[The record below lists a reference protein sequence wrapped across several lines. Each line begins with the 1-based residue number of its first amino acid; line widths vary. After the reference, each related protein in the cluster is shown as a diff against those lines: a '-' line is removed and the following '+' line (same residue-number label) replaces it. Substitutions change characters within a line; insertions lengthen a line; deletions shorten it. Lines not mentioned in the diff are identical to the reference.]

1 MQWSEIVIVDDH
13 ALLVIAVVIAAL
25 SLLTNI
31 VTLAAILNLRPFVE
45 RLTGAMN
52 GVERASGNWERV
64 GQELLKAIAI
74 LVDRTNRPN
83 D

>member
-45 RLTGAMN
+45 RLTSAMN

>member
-1 MQWSEIVIVDDH
+1 MIVDDR
-13 ALLVIAVVIAAL
+13 ALLIVIIVISLL

-31 VTLAAILNLRPFVE
+31 VALSVILNLRPFLE
-45 RLTGAMN
+45 RFGNTMS
-52 GVERASGNWERV
+52 GVEKASSNWERV